1 MGGLWPELAWLYTK
15 PTLLCSLTGL
25 ASKLK
30 RKDSLALKLR
40 SRPSQS
46 ELEARNILPSKLAII
61 QPFLKMQC
69 KKWVFLPEHVTNAEI
84 DTLEN
89 NQRQTELQVTV
100 GFQSLFVQIPQTSDN
115 L

>member
-1 MGGLWPELAWLYTK
+1 
-15 PTLLCSLTGL
+15 
-25 ASKLK
+25 
-30 RKDSLALKLR
+30 
-40 SRPSQS
+40 
-46 ELEARNILPSKLAII
+46 
-61 QPFLKMQC
+61 MQC